1 MHAYYDMLIL
11 KYLFKIFF
19 EIFIL
24 QKIFIKKINTNKKD
38 VDKIKLKYKIYYRA
52 LARFGTRIEKKN
64 S

>member
-19 EIFIL
+19 EIFIF

-38 VDKIKLKYKIYYRA
+38 VDKIKLKYKIYYMV
-52 LARFGTRIEKKN
+52 LVRFGTHIEKK
-64 S
+64 